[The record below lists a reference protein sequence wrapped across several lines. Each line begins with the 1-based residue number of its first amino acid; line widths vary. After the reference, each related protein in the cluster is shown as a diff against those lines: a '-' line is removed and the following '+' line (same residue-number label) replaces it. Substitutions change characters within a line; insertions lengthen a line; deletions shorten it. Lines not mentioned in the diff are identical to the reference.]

1 MKRWLTVLLM
11 VIIITVGSAGGILG
25 VREFY
30 FREDTEE
37 RKVAEEGDTVE
48 IHYVGRLWDD
58 RAYDGYRIFD
68 TSYEDIPSVG
78 EPSFTLTYDHE
89 RERGEPFEFTL
100 GEDVI
105 DGWNE
110 NIEGMAE
117 GESQTFV
124 VPPEKG
130 YGEKNEDLIFESST
144 TETFPVFQRMDLE
157 EFEMIY
163 GTPSHN
169 KVIEDLFWGW
179 EKTVVSIDIDTES
192 VTLRNDPD
200 VGETYGPYIDEGWG
214 AEVTSVNTSAAGG
227 DGEIVVEHE
236 VSDSLKVD
244 AGLLANYRG
253 EFGQVQDLQDEAGQ
267 PAEGEGILIPDG
279 DKMIFDFNEEV
290 RGVDLVFEVE
300 VIGVDK

>member
-1 MKRWLTVLLM
+1 M

-37 RKVAEEGDTVE
+37 IKVAEEGDTVE
-48 IHYVGRLWDD
+48 IHYVGRLWDE

-68 TSYEDIPSVG
+68 TSYEDIPDVG

-89 RERGEPFEFTL
+89 RERGEPFQFTL

-110 NIEGMAE
+110 NIEGMEE

-130 YGEKNEDLIFESST
+130 YGEKNEDLIFENSK

-157 EFEMIY
+157 EFEMRH
-163 GTPSHN
+163 GMPQHG
-169 KVIEDLFWGW
+169 KVVEDHFWGW
-179 EKTVVSIDIDTES
+179 EKTVVSIDIHAER

-200 VGETYGPYIDEGWG
+200 VGESYGPYIDEGWE
-214 AEVTSVNTSAAGG
+214 AEVVSVNTSAAGG
-227 DGEIVVEHE
+227 DGEISVEHD
-236 VSDSLKVD
+236 VSESLKVD

-253 EFGQVQDLQDEAGQ
+253 EFGEVQNLQEEADQ
-267 PAEGEGILIPDG
+267 SPEGEGILIPDG